1 MKISQVESMS
11 GIILAALIAT
21 FAGSFVGARLMKKV
35 TLQAVQI
42 IVGVMLIVVGIG
54 MATGLF

>member
-1 MKISQVESMS
+1 
-11 GIILAALIAT
+11 
-21 FAGSFVGARLMKKV
+21 MKKV